1 MVIILRDGGGKDWI
15 LTIHTHLL
23 ARTRCRT
30 RFLLPRVLTLDSS
43 VPQTESRLSFNANTF
58 LQTVCTIRCYIHGC
72 LIAQECSIST
82 FHPRARRME
91 HERGPKHMDG
101 THLRFVE
108 RQRVSFATGCDV
120 EPGEVPR
127 SAASTAVNDKA
138 VGAAGGRDGGRSSG
152 ELYARDGPACA
163 RGAVVVRVALGDQD
177 AVSGDPRDLVA
188 AGGSVGRSHGRDNGT
203 LTPRR

>member
-1 MVIILRDGGGKDWI
+1 MVVGRIGFLPY
-15 LTIHTHLL
+15 THTFWL
-23 ARTRCRT
+23 A
-30 RFLLPRVLTLDSS
+30 LDA
-43 VPQTESRLSFNANTF
+43 TESRLSFNANTF
-58 LQTVCTIRCYIHGC
+58 LQT
-72 LIAQECSIST
+72 ECSIST